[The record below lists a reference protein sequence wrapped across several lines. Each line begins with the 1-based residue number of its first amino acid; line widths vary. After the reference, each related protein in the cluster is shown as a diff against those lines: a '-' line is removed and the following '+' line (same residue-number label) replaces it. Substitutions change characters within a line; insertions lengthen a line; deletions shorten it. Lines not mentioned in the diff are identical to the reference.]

1 HVERTAEADWKI
13 PPDYLDHAKDYERTQ
28 ARFRSAQLLVQ
39 TELGLKDQETAL
51 GVTWLDEAPSASGVP
66 LGFGQEVAEAQ
77 VKRRAFLAGIGMKVE
92 AGAGLSAAQKS
103 ELLKRDL
110 AQAGRELS
118 EEIRKPYSPAPD
130 RGHVDGTYREPASRV
145 SGKFAIIER
154 QRDFTIVP
162 WRQVLEQ
169 RRGMAV
175 SGVVRGGR
183 ISWALGRGVGMPE

>member
-1 HVERTAEADWKI
+1 
-13 PPDYLDHAKDYERTQ
+13 
-28 ARFRSAQLLVQ
+28 LLVRS
-39 TELGLKDQETAL
+39 ELGLKDQETAL

-77 VKRRAFLAGIGMKVE
+77 VKRRAFLAGVGMKMDSST
-92 AGAGLSAAQKS
+92 GLSAAQKS

-110 AQAGRELS
+110 AQAGWSLS
-118 EEIRKPYSPAPD
+118 DEIGKPYSPAPD
-130 RGHVDGTYREPASRV
+130 RGHVDGTYREPVSRV
-145 SGKFAIIER
+145 SGKFAVIER

-183 ISWALGRGVGMPE
+183 ISWTLGRRMGLGD